1 MTKLFTF
8 QHYSYINFSPKLKT
22 FFQGKFKFFS
32 QLTGTTL
39 FIFPEGFVLNLMTWW
54 LESDDRNSLIADDIE
69 YQLTAGTKN
78 HKLTH
83 RRKVL
88 QRSVHDGVFRE
99 NPSLA

>member
-1 MTKLFTF
+1 
-8 QHYSYINFSPKLKT
+8 
-22 FFQGKFKFFS
+22 
-32 QLTGTTL
+32 
-39 FIFPEGFVLNLMTWW
+39 MTWW

-88 QRSVHDGVFRE
+88 QRSVHDGAFRE